1 MVFDTNIKSMFDLQ
15 KAFPNEQACID
26 YLEHIIWA
34 GTPVSPFDSESKV
47 YKCAD
52 NQYKCCNTGK
62 RFNIKTGTFLENT
75 KLPLQKW
82 LLCIWILTI
91 ANKGVS
97 SIQLSKMLGITQ
109 KSAWF
114 MAHRVR
120 AVFGI
125 ENYNELEGEIEIDES
140 YFSGKNK
147 NRHAKNKIP
156 NSQGRAI
163 NCKTTPVFGMVQ
175 RGGKLNA
182 FVVSNVKKDSLQ
194 PIIRRFVKSNTRV
207 ISDEWVSYSGLNS
220 QYNHDIVN
228 HGRKE
233 YVNLDDNTMHTN
245 TIEGVWGIMKRS
257 YNGIYNWWSKKHMQ
271 KYVDEFVYRY
281 NMRKH
286 PDSDKFNWLLANA
299 GVSRTKYKDL
309 IK

>member
-47 YKCAD
+47 YKCAN
-52 NQYKCCNTGK
+52 NQYKCSSTGK

-82 LLCIWILTI
+82 LMAIWVLNTYK
-91 ANKGVS
+91 KGVS

-114 MAHRVR
+114 MAHRIR

-125 ENYNELEGEIEIDES
+125 ENYNELGDVVEADES
-140 YFSGKNK
+140 FFGGKNK
-147 NRHAKNKIP
+147 NRHADKKVK
-156 NSQGRAI
+156 NSQGRSF
-163 NCKTTPVFGMVQ
+163 KDKTPVLGMIQ

-182 FVVSNVKKDSLQ
+182 MVVPNTQQAVIQPLIKQFVRPNSRL
-194 PIIRRFVKSNTRV
+194 
-207 ISDEWVSYSGLNS
+207 ISDEWHGYRGLNS
-220 QYNHDIVN
+220 VYNHNIVN
-228 HGRKE
+228 HGKKE
-233 YVNLDDNTMHTN
+233 YVNLDDNTMHSN

-281 NMRKH
+281 NMRQH
-286 PDSDKFNWLLANA
+286 PDSDKFNWLLANS
-299 GVSRTKYKDL
+299 GVRTKYKDL
-309 IK
+309 IQ